1 MLLNYHIG
9 RLVLSSLCVGALV
22 WLVLSS
28 GRVAG
33 FSLQHGHS
41 MHTEAEYQAKS
52 FKEESP
58 LYKYIL

>member
-1 MLLNYHIG
+1 
-9 RLVLSSLCVGALV
+9 V

>member
-28 GRVAG
+28 ARVAG
-33 FSLQHGHS
+33 
-41 MHTEAEYQAKS
+41 
-52 FKEESP
+52 
-58 LYKYIL
+58 